1 MMGMNLKI
9 YLSVEKMPHPNNYN
23 PMGMGGW
30 QETEE

>member
-1 MMGMNLKI
+1 MGMNLTI
-9 YLSVEKMPHPNNYN
+9 STYVDKMPHLIYFD

>member
-1 MMGMNLKI
+1 MMGMTVKI
-9 YLSVEKMPHPNNYN
+9 YPYVDKMPCPNYSN